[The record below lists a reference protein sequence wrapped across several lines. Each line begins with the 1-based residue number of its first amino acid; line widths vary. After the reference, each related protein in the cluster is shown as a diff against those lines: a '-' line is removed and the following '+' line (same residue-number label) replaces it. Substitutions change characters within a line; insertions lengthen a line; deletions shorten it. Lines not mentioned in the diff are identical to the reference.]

1 MSSSVPTEFI
11 CPITGEIMRD
21 PVMGTDGH
29 SYERSA
35 IASWLATHSTSPMTR
50 DPMYV
55 ANLTPN
61 YALRSQIERLLG
73 SVPSG
78 GAVPK
83 FKDATL
89 SVDSELH
96 EKTLHLRVTASG
108 VPQRQPVVLIGI
120 IDKSGSMDS
129 EASLATDAETQGFTR
144 MDLVKHAVRAQVSVL
159 GDEDMFCLIAFST
172 AASVEMRP
180 TLMTAAGKRD
190 LFNALDRIQADGGTN
205 IWDGVRQAS
214 MIANEPQFAT
224 SNIVAMLLT
233 DGLPNEN
240 PPRGI
245 LPTMQLLK
253 KNNPWTL
260 HAFGF
265 GYQLDSELLS
275 QIASWGSGIMGFI
288 PDCSM
293 VGTVMI
299 NFMATALSTASR
311 GTVLRIQDG
320 DKVTDFTTGPIMWG
334 QTRDFYVPVESSA
347 VVVAG
352 AAVGRRLTAP
362 DEYGRFLYMRTIDNG
377 ISNAKAGRVAAAA
390 QELADF
396 ETTQAP
402 TANEMMKAY
411 LRDVRSTKDG
421 EGQVGMAPQYF
432 QKWGEHYLRS
442 YLSAQGLQQCMN
454 FKDPGLQVYGGELFR
469 SLQDVGDTAFVTLP
483 APKPSRRNYG
493 GYGGGGGAVAAPV
506 SMAAFHNPSGGCF
519 AGHCRVQMAYGTTMA
534 IKDISPG
541 QLVWTPTG
549 DAKVLALVTCGSL
562 ARAQPM
568 VQLGELSITPW
579 HPIKNDETGAWIF
592 PAEVV
597 PFQDRLLSTV
607 YNLVLSNG
615 HIVNVEGYE
624 CITLGHG
631 FEDPIAKHPYFGT
644 DAVIKDLM
652 KQPGWFEGR
661 PVFKNLV
668 ATHDE
673 KTGLINGWI
682 DEIA

>member
-1 MSSSVPTEFI
+1 MDTEA
-11 CPITGEIMRD
+11 G
-21 PVMGTDGH
+21 
-29 SYERSA
+29 
-35 IASWLATHSTSPMTR
+35 LA
-50 DPMYV
+50 
-55 ANLTPN
+55 
-61 YALRSQIERLLG
+61 G
-73 SVPSG
+73 
-78 GAVPK
+78 
-83 FKDATL
+83 
-89 SVDSELH
+89 
-96 EKTLHLRVTASG
+96 
-108 VPQRQPVVLIGI
+108 
-120 IDKSGSMDS
+120 
-129 EASLATDAETQGFTR
+129 DAETQGFTR

-172 AASVEMRP
+172 AASVELRP

-214 MIANEPQFAT
+214 LIANEPRFAH

-253 KNNPWTL
+253 RANPWTL

-265 GYQLDSELLS
+265 GYQLDSDLLS
-275 QIASWGSGIMGFI
+275 QIATWGSGIMGFI

-299 NFMATALSTASR
+299 NFMAAALSTASR
-311 GTVLRIQDG
+311 GTVVRIQDG
-320 DKVTDFTTGPIMWG
+320 DKVTDFQTGPIMWG
-334 QTRDFYVPVESSA
+334 QARDFYLRVETDT
-347 VVVAG
+347 VTVAG
-352 AAVGRRLTAP
+352 SAVGRRLTAP
-362 DEYGRFLYMRTIDNG
+362 DDYGRFLYMQAISNA
-377 ISNAKAGRVAAAA
+377 ISNAKAGRVGTAA

-396 ETTQAP
+396 EAAHAP

-442 YLSAQGLQQCMN
+442 YLSAQGQQQCLN

-469 SLQDVGDTAFVTLP
+469 SLQDIGDTAFVTLP
-483 APKPSRRNYG
+483 APKPSRRAYG

-568 VQLGELSITPW
+568 VQLGELCITPW
-579 HPIKNDETGAWIF
+579 HPIKNDKTGAWIF
-592 PAEVV
+592 PADVV
-597 PFQDRLLSTV
+597 PFQDRLISTV

-631 FEDPIAKHPYFGT
+631 FTEPIAAHPYFGT
-644 DAVIKDLM
+644 DAVVKDLM
-652 KQPGWFEGR
+652 KLPGWYEGR
-661 PVFKNLV
+661 PVFTNLV

-673 KTGLINGWI
+673 KTGLIIGWI
-682 DEIA
+682 DETA